1 MLTKQQEIIKL
12 EIPQKIPIPRIIKK
26 YIQTHSRQGKAQEF
40 VIWTWVYSLGTSFMN
55 SGYEILVTAQRPNS
69 LFPFF
74 AFGAWTFD
82 LDLACQ

>member
-26 YIQTHSRQGKAQEF
+26 YIQEF
-40 VIWTWVYSLGTSFMN
+40 VIWTWVYRLGTSFMN

-69 LFPFF
+69 LFP
-74 AFGAWTFD
+74 
-82 LDLACQ
+82 LDLSRTWTGTWPGQFF